1 MNKLEENLL
10 SRDRLTNASAGDTAT
25 ACMSVVDAL
34 QSRRPE
40 IQVTGLAVTF
50 ALACERFGIRP
61 GEALEVADNIM
72 RSGVTKL
79 PEFRA
84 TEMYM
89 RNEWK

>member
-1 MNKLEENLL
+1 MKEKLL
-10 SRDRLTNASAGDTAT
+10 SRDRLANASAADTAT
-25 ACMSVVDAL
+25 ACMGVIDAL

-61 GEALEVADNIM
+61 GEALGVADNIM
-72 RSGVTKL
+72 HSGVTML

-84 TEMYM
+84 AEMYM